1 MDPRMNPH
9 AIDFTEVYRETSLH
23 AKNAAIIAG
32 GLLNGPLAGI
42 FIEQAV
48 VGASNP
54 RVKVPEL
61 AEVSL
66 SLAEALEQG
75 AVRRWFLRRD
85 EIVKN
90 QQRDEVVRSEAERK
104 VAGSSSHGS

>member
-1 MDPRMNPH
+1 MDPRMRTDH
-9 AIDFTEVYRETSLH
+9 IDFQQVARETSLH
-23 AKNAAIIAG
+23 AKNAAVIAG
-32 GLLNGPLAGI
+32 GLLNGPLAGM

-75 AVRRWFLRRD
+75 AVRRWFTRRD

-90 QQRDEVVRSEAERK
+90 QERAK
-104 VAGSSSHGS
+104 AAAKENSHGS